1 MRLHKTALTAGAT
14 RARPA
19 LRASSSS
26 GTRSVERDDGARGR
40 MTAGSGARVHRFD
53 RRNVERAMAGR
64 QQPAAEIG
72 ILPVEKNPSSKPPT
86 CSNADRR
93 IITQAPDTQST
104 STGSDARDQSRL
116 RFESQLSGAIL
127 VRKLMRPPRPV
138 VTSGNRRAD
147 GCTLP
152 SAFRM
157 RGPTTATSGCRSSQ
171 RARVSISP
179 AGRSCPDSAGGDIGP
194 SLRARRGSRPR
205 RSRRSAVFDER
216 DVRGL

>member
-1 MRLHKTALTAGAT
+1 
-14 RARPA
+14 
-19 LRASSSS
+19 
-26 GTRSVERDDGARGR
+26 

-53 RRNVERAMAGR
+53 RRNVERAMASR

-147 GCTLP
+147 GHAP
-152 SAFRM
+152 VGVQDAWSDDGDVRVQVQPG
-157 RGPTTATSGCRSSQ
+157 REGINQPGPGD
-171 RARVSISP
+171 RVRIQQEEIS
-179 AGRSCPDSAGGDIGP
+179 
-194 SLRARRGSRPR
+194 ARRFARAAVHARGEASFR
-205 RSRRSAVFDER
+205 RFSMSVMFADCDFTAAARAESPS
-216 DVRGL
+216 